1 MNDVAMNIQNGSVLW
16 CALINRNVS
25 CVPAVPPLA
34 CPEPFCGYCYLTSPL
49 SHLLNMTSTGPPWV
63 DHSLATASTAFV
75 GLSRY
80 IRASI
85 PLLPRSSL
93 LSIFFTSSL
102 DMNMLRLMSPSLSLE
117 CQPQTVH
124 KQETEFI

>member
-1 MNDVAMNIQNGSVLW
+1 MSLESNSTSSSVFGSCSTLTVRIVRSAGSSYLSITLW
-16 CALINRNVS
+16 KNLYSPLLLLTGIWVVPCLSALINRNVS

-80 IRASI
+80 IRPSI
-85 PLLPRSSL
+85 PLLP
-93 LSIFFTSSL
+93 
-102 DMNMLRLMSPSLSLE
+102 
-117 CQPQTVH
+117 
-124 KQETEFI
+124 